1 MLIQVVMHLPE
12 LVLRSSGF
20 GRFSRN
26 LGVGMDLRERKIA
39 EDEAKV
45 FAESL
50 LNLLNNRV
58 GWTAEGTLVI
68 AVFHER
74 HGRVCGPL
82 NVVAARIYFQSAKTV
97 RRLSFCHAAA
107 PLLSSSSNASR
118 IPSAPGLTVIGET

>member
-1 MLIQVVMHLPE
+1 MLIQIVVHFPE

-50 LNLLNNRV
+50 LNLPNNRV
-58 GWTAEGTLVI
+58 GCTAEGTLVI
-68 AVFHER
+68 AIFHER
-74 HGRVCGPL
+74 HGRVCGSL
-82 NVVAARIYFQSAKTV
+82 NMVAARMYFQSAKAV
-97 RRLSFCHAAA
+97 RGLSLSHAAS
-107 PLLSSSSNASR
+107 PLLSSSSNALR